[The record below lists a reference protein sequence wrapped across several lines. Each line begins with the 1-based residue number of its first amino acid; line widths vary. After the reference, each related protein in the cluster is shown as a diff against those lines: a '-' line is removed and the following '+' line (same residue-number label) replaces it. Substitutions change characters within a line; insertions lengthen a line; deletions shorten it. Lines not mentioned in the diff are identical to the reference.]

1 MEDLLKPISTAYK
14 ADKQEDVFLT
24 EVSVPPPKI
33 GPIQSSISAPS
44 TPEEA
49 LESLK
54 SEPDFNSL
62 ATILDYLAKSSNI
75 NLQLPSPLGSQIINV
90 LVFDIVPNY
99 WELLSKQK
107 KGKGGWS
114 HIKERSQLLEALR
127 SVSGLCAIV
136 AKLKALL
143 EESRRTAKKVDS
155 LNISTVIKDYI
166 VLLGAILEDD
176 WRLRDLHSALSNAPR
191 SLQQALWQE
200 LVAFIGGG
208 RVLSVAAE
216 ASSLL
221 QEASKDVEN
230 SSWIADPLTYSTW
243 IGKNLATWASQLS
256 MSGDDGAWDALSTML
271 RKSMRLGYPGELTLF
286 FLKPCNG

>member
-1 MEDLLKPISTAYK
+1 MENLLKPVSTAYK

-24 EVSVPPPKI
+24 EVSAPPPKI
-33 GPIQSSISAPS
+33 RPIQSNISAPS

-49 LESLK
+49 LEALK
-54 SEPDFNSL
+54 SEPDFSSL
-62 ATILDYLAKSSNI
+62 ATILDYLGKSNDI
-75 NLQLPSPLGSQIINV
+75 NLHLPSPLGSQIINV
-90 LVFDIVPNY
+90 LVSDIVPNY

-107 KGKGGWS
+107 KGSGGWS
-114 HIKERSQLLEALR
+114 HIKERSQLLDALR
-127 SVSGLCAIV
+127 SISGLGAIV

-143 EESRRTAKKVDS
+143 EESRRTAKKVDG
-155 LNISTVIKDYI
+155 LNISMVIKDYV

-176 WRLRDLHSALSNAPR
+176 WRLSNLHLALLNAPR

-200 LVAFIGGG
+200 LVTFIAGG
-208 RVLSVAAE
+208 RVLGVAAE

-221 QEASKDVEN
+221 KEASKDVEN
-230 SSWIADPLTYSTW
+230 SAWIADPLTYSAW

-271 RKSMRLGYPGELTLF
+271 RKSMRLGYPGGLALF
-286 FLKPCNG
+286 FLKY